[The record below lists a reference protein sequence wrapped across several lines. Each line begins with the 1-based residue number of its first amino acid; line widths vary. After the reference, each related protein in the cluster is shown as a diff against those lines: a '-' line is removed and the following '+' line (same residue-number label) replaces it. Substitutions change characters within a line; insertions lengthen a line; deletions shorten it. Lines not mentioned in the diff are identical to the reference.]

1 MPRPVLLLT
10 QHPPVPV
17 TSGAVR
23 DTGVMRHDRPALLAR
38 EAMIA
43 VPRGECSPDRTA

>member
-17 TSGAVR
+17 TSGAIR
-23 DTGVMRHDRPALLAR
+23 DTGVMRHVGPALNVR

-43 VPRGECSPDRTA
+43 APRGECAPDRTA